1 MTIEQLENQLRQGN
15 LENIYL
21 LYGEEVFLLENILKK
36 IKKQF
41 GELISG
47 INYVL
52 IGEEN
57 INSLLSEI
65 ETPAFGYEKKLIIA
79 RDTGLFRKDG
89 KRKNAKLSDLQEKIS
104 KYIEE
109 NISNIKESIVLVFIE
124 ENIEKE
130 SFYKTIEKYATI
142 CNFEKQ
148 KPVQIIKRLKE
159 ICLAYKVKVND
170 ETLKYLLEC
179 SGTNMQDLINEIR
192 KLIEYTR
199 TKTVKLLK
207 RKLKCFLQSK

>member
-199 TKTVKLLK
+199 TKTEKLLK